1 MIFNT
6 EEREAWEYWATER
19 RLSGIQPST
28 SMEAFIHGYR
38 LGKEAKVKPQWYEE
52 YIGASITNIR
62 QGKNDH
68 ALTTYAQIRSAEGR
82 LLVAATFMYCIDRM
96 HEVSKL
102 LEDQK

>member
-6 EEREAWEYWATER
+6 EEREAWEHWATER
-19 RLSGIQPST
+19 RLSGVQPST

-38 LGKEAKVKPQWYEE
+38 LGKEYKVKPQWYEE

-62 QGKNDH
+62 QGNNEH
-68 ALTTYAQIRSAEGR
+68 VLTTYAEIRNAEGG
-82 LLVAATFMYCIDRM
+82 LLVAASFDYCINRM

-102 LEDQK
+102 ISEDE